1 MCRLFG
7 NITQNSSKL
16 DFPEFEK
23 LTLMSKA
30 GGPDSTDFYADELV
44 QFGFNRLSILD
55 TSAAGNQPIISPSA
69 RYVVMLNGEIYN
81 FKDLI
86 LQFHLQNLR
95 SGSDVEVV
103 AHLIEILPFSDV
115 ITLLDG
121 MFALVVWDKLE
132 KRCFMARDFAGIK
145 PLFYSYSSKG
155 LVFASQFNQITKH
168 SWLSEKSIS
177 EVGLREYI
185 QLGYMQAPHT
195 IFEGIKQLEPGKYIT
210 YCWKQETIDIKQYQ
224 LFFQENQR
232 QIYKETAKNTL
243 DLLRSTVAESVQNQL
258 VADVPLGVFLSGG
271 IDSTLVAANALKINP
286 DIESLTI
293 GFEDKEFDESAQA
306 KEYAKI
312 LGIKNE
318 TVVLND
324 NELLSI
330 YNEHFEHLTE
340 PFADYSSLPTFLI
353 SKISS
358 QKFKVMLSG
367 DGGDELFWGYPRF
380 NTFANSIP
388 FFQIPGKTNRKIATR
403 VLKKANCDV
412 TGFLSVGSLGM
423 ANFEFQ
429 SYNHSHDIDSLFKNP
444 PQISNELKQS
454 FAFDT
459 KSKVEGLNYLRR
471 NEFYNHLQ
479 KVLIKVDRMSMANG
493 LEVRVPLLGKEMLKL
508 AEQIQPELQKHHELK
523 FLLKK
528 LVSEYIPRNKMN
540 LKKSGFTPP
549 LLRWSKSILKEDIL
563 DTIFSNNSFSQ
574 AYLYKN
580 EVKKLVES
588 YYKENSGSIE
598 SIWTIYVLEKIK
610 LYFYSDVFS
619 L

>member
-7 NITQNSSKL
+7 HITQNSSKL
-16 DFPEFEK
+16 EFVEFEK
-23 LTLMSKA
+23 LTLLSIA
-30 GGPDSTDFYADELV
+30 GGPDSTDYYEDDLV

-55 TSAAGNQPIISPSA
+55 TSAAGNQPIVTPNN
-69 RYVVMLNGEIYN
+69 RYVVVMNGEIYN

-121 MFALVVWDKLE
+121 MFALVVWDKME

-145 PLFYSYSSKG
+145 PLFYSYTSKG

-168 SWLSEKSIS
+168 PWLSQKSIF

-195 IFEGIKQLEPGKYIT
+195 IFEGINQLEPGKYIE
-210 YCWKQETIDIKQYQ
+210 YFWKEEKLDIKQYQ
-224 LFFQENQR
+224 LFFQEKQK
-232 QIYKETAKNTL
+232 QIYQETAKNSL
-243 DLLRSTVAESVQNQL
+243 DLVRFTIAESVKKQL
-258 VADVPLGVFLSGG
+258 IADVPLGVFLSGG
-271 IDSTLVAANALKINP
+271 IDSTLVAANAVKINP
-286 DIESLTI
+286 EIESLTI
-293 GFEDKEFDESAQA
+293 GFEDKAFDESAQA

-318 TVVLND
+318 TVILND
-324 NELLSI
+324 NEMLSI
-330 YNEHFEHLTE
+330 YNEHFDHLTE

-403 VLKKANCDV
+403 ILKKANYDV
-412 TGFLSVGSLGM
+412 TGFLSEGSLGR
-423 ANFEFQ
+423 ANMEFQ
-429 SYNHSHDIDSLFKNP
+429 SYNGSNTINSLFKQVP
-444 PQISNELKQS
+444 EISTELKHGYE
-454 FAFDT
+454 FDT
-459 KSKVEGLNYLRR
+459 KSRVDGLNYLRR

-508 AEQIQPELQKHHELK
+508 AEQLKPELHQHHELK
-523 FLLKK
+523 FILKK
-528 LVSEYIPRNKMN
+528 LLAEKIPQNKMN

-549 LLRWSKSILKEDIL
+549 LLRWSKTILKNEII
-563 DTIFSNNSFSQ
+563 DTIQSKNYFTESYLDKKALSHTVNNYYLNNST
-574 AYLYKN
+574 N
-580 EVKKLVES
+580 
-588 YYKENSGSIE
+588 IE
-598 SIWTIYVLEKIK
+598 SIWTLYVIEKI
-610 LYFYSDVFS
+610 SDQFK
-619 L
+619 

>member
-1 MCRLFG
+1 LCRLFG
-7 NITQNSSKL
+7 NIIQNASKL
-16 DFPEFEK
+16 DFSEFEK
-23 LTLMSKA
+23 LTLLSKA
-30 GGPDSTDFYADELV
+30 GGPDSTNYYDDELV
-44 QFGFNRLSILD
+44 QFGFNRLAILD
-55 TSAAGNQPIISPSA
+55 TSAAGNQPIVSPRH

-115 ITLLDG
+115 VTLLDG

-145 PLFYSYSSKG
+145 PLFYSYSAKG

-168 SWLSEKSIS
+168 SWLSQKSTS

-210 YCWKQETIDIKQYQ
+210 YSWEQEKIDIKQYQ
-224 LFFQENQR
+224 LFFQGTHQ
-232 QIYKETAKNTL
+232 QVYKETAKNTF
-243 DLLRSTVAESVQNQL
+243 DFLRLTVAESVKKQL
-258 VADVPLGVFLSGG
+258 IADVPLGIFLSGG
-271 IDSTLVAANALKINP
+271 IDSTLVAANAVKLNP
-286 DIESLTI
+286 EIESLTI
-293 GFEDKEFDESAQA
+293 GFEDKEFDESVQA

-330 YNEHFEHLTE
+330 YNEHFDHLTE

-380 NTFANSIP
+380 STFANSIP
-388 FFQIPGKTNRKIATR
+388 FFQIPCKINRKIATR
-403 VLKKANCDV
+403 ILKKANYDV
-412 TGFLSVGSLGM
+412 TGFLSEGSLGM

-429 SYNHSHDIDSLFKNP
+429 SYNGTKTINSLFKQAPN
-444 PQISNELKQS
+444 ISDELKLGYE
-454 FAFDT
+454 FDT
-459 KSKVEGLNYLRR
+459 LSKVDGLNYLRR

-508 AEQIQPELQKHHELK
+508 AEQIQPELHNHNELK

-528 LVSEYIPRNKMN
+528 LLSVSIPQNKMN

-549 LLRWSKSILKEDIL
+549 LLRWSKSILKDEII
-563 DTIFSNNSFSQ
+563 DTIMSIGSFSEG
-574 AYLYKN
+574 LLNKN
-580 EVKKLVES
+580 EVKKLVDS
-588 YYKENSGSIE
+588 YYTENSGSIE
-598 SIWTIYVLEKIK
+598 SLWTLYVLEKSK
-610 LYFYSDVFS
+610 SQFA
-619 L
+619 

>member
-16 DFPEFEK
+16 EFAEFEK
-23 LTLMSKA
+23 LTLLSKS
-30 GGPDSTDFYADELV
+30 GGPDSTDYYEDDLV

-55 TSAAGNQPIISPSA
+55 TSAAGNQPIVSPSS
-69 RYVVMLNGEIYN
+69 RYVVLMNGEIYN

-103 AHLIEILPFSDV
+103 AQLIEILPFLDV

-145 PLFYSYSSKG
+145 PLFYAYSSKG
-155 LVFASQFNQITKH
+155 LVFASQFNQISKH
-168 SWLSEKSIS
+168 QWLSQKSIY

-210 YCWKQETIDIKQYQ
+210 YSWEQEKIEIKQYQ
-224 LFFQENQR
+224 LFFQETQK
-232 QIYKETAKNTL
+232 QIYQETAKNTL
-243 DLLRSTVAESVQNQL
+243 DLLRSTLAESVKKQL
-258 VADVPLGVFLSGG
+258 IADVPLGVFLSGG
-271 IDSTLVAANALKINP
+271 IDSTLVAANAVKINP
-286 DIESLTI
+286 EIESLTI

-324 NELLSI
+324 NELLNI
-330 YNEHFEHLTE
+330 YNEHFDHLTE

-388 FFQIPGKTNRKIATR
+388 FYQIPGKTNRKIATR
-403 VLKKANCDV
+403 ILKKANYDV
-412 TGFLSVGSLGM
+412 TGFLSEGSLGK

-429 SYNHSHDIDSLFKNP
+429 SYNHSHAVDSLFKNP
-444 PQISNELKQS
+444 PQISTELKQS
-454 FAFDT
+454 YEFDT
-459 KSKVEGLNYLRR
+459 RSKVEGLNYLRR

-493 LEVRVPLLGKEMLKL
+493 LEVRVPLLGKEMLTL
-508 AEQIQPELQKHHELK
+508 AEQIQPELHNHHELK

-528 LVSEYIPRNKMN
+528 LVSESIPQNKMN

-549 LLRWSKSILKEDIL
+549 LLRWSKSILKEEII
-563 DTIFSNNSFSQ
+563 DTIMSKASFSEG
-574 AYLYKN
+574 LLDKN
-580 EVKKLVES
+580 EVKKLVDS
-588 YYKENSGSIE
+588 YYTGSSGSIE
-598 SIWTIYVLEKIK
+598 SLWSLYSLEKFIN
-610 LYFYSDVFS
+610 LNQ
-619 L
+619 

>member
-1 MCRLFG
+1 LCRLFG

-16 DFPEFEK
+16 DFAEFEE
-23 LTLMSKA
+23 LTLMSKF
-30 GGPDSTDFYADELV
+30 GGPDSTDYYEDDLA

-55 TSAAGNQPIISPSA
+55 TSAAGNQPIVSPSN
-69 RYVVMLNGEIYN
+69 RYVVLMNGEIYN

-145 PLFYSYSSKG
+145 PLFYAYSSKG

-168 SWLSEKSIS
+168 SWLSQKSIF

-210 YCWKQETIDIKQYQ
+210 YSWEQEEFEVKQYQ
-224 LFFQENQR
+224 MFFQETKK
-232 QIYKETAKNTL
+232 QIYHETAKDTL
-243 DLLRSTVAESVQNQL
+243 DLLRSTLADSVKKQL
-258 VADVPLGVFLSGG
+258 IADVPLGVFLSGG
-271 IDSTLVAANALKINP
+271 IDSTLVAANAVKFNP
-286 DIESLTI
+286 EIESLTI

-330 YNEHFEHLTE
+330 YNEHFENLTE

-403 VLKKANCDV
+403 ILKKANYDV
-412 TGFLSVGSLGM
+412 TGFLSEGSLGK

-429 SYNHSHDIDSLFKNP
+429 SYNGSNAINSLFNQSP
-444 PQISNELKQS
+444 IISDELKLGYE
-454 FAFDT
+454 FDT
-459 KSKVEGLNYLRR
+459 RSKVEGLNYLRR

-508 AEQIQPELQKHHELK
+508 ADQIQPELHNHKELK

-528 LVSEYIPRNKMN
+528 LVSESIPQNKMN
-540 LKKSGFTPP
+540 LKKTGFTPP
-549 LLRWSKSILKEDIL
+549 LLRWSKSILKDEII
-563 DTIFSNNSFSQ
+563 DTIMSKSSFSES
-574 AYLYKN
+574 LLNKN
-580 EVKKLVES
+580 EVKKLVDS
-588 YYKENSGSIE
+588 YYTGNSGSIE
-598 SIWTIYVLEKIK
+598 SLWTLYALEKSK
-610 LYFYSDVFS
+610 SQFE
-619 L
+619 

>member
-1 MCRLFG
+1 VV
-7 NITQNSSKL
+7 
-16 DFPEFEK
+16 
-23 LTLMSKA
+23 LM
-30 GGPDSTDFYADELV
+30 
-44 QFGFNRLSILD
+44 
-55 TSAAGNQPIISPSA
+55 
-69 RYVVMLNGEIYN
+69 NGEIYN

-145 PLFYSYSSKG
+145 PLFYAYSSKG

-168 SWLSEKSIS
+168 SWLSQKSIF

-210 YCWKQETIDIKQYQ
+210 YSWEQEEFEVKQYQ
-224 LFFQENQR
+224 MFFQETKK
-232 QIYKETAKNTL
+232 QIYHETAKDTL
-243 DLLRSTVAESVQNQL
+243 DLLRSTLADSVKKQL
-258 VADVPLGVFLSGG
+258 IADVPLGVFLSGG
-271 IDSTLVAANALKINP
+271 IDSTLVAANAVKFNP
-286 DIESLTI
+286 EIESLTI

-330 YNEHFEHLTE
+330 YNEHFENLTE

-403 VLKKANCDV
+403 ILKKANYDV
-412 TGFLSVGSLGM
+412 TGFLSEGSLGK

-429 SYNHSHDIDSLFKNP
+429 SYNGSNAINSLFNQSP
-444 PQISNELKQS
+444 IISDELKLGYE
-454 FAFDT
+454 FDT
-459 KSKVEGLNYLRR
+459 RSKVEGLNYLRR

-508 AEQIQPELQKHHELK
+508 ADQIQPELHNHKELK

-528 LVSEYIPRNKMN
+528 LVSESIPQNKMN
-540 LKKSGFTPP
+540 LKKTGFTPP
-549 LLRWSKSILKEDIL
+549 LLRWSKSILKDEII
-563 DTIFSNNSFSQ
+563 DTIMSKSSFSES
-574 AYLYKN
+574 LLNKN
-580 EVKKLVES
+580 EVKKLVDS
-588 YYKENSGSIE
+588 YYTGNSGSIE
-598 SIWTIYVLEKIK
+598 SLWTLYALEKSK
-610 LYFYSDVFS
+610 SQFE
-619 L
+619 

>member
-1 MCRLFG
+1 LCRLFG

-16 DFPEFEK
+16 EFGEFEK
-23 LTLMSKA
+23 LTFLSKA
-30 GGPDSTDFYADELV
+30 GGPDSTDYYEDDLV

-55 TSAAGNQPIISPSA
+55 TSAAGNQPIQSPSN

-81 FKDLI
+81 FKDLM
-86 LQFHLQNLR
+86 LQFNLQNLR

-115 ITLLDG
+115 IALLDG

-145 PLFYSYSSKG
+145 PFFYAYSSKG

-168 SWLSEKSIS
+168 SWLSQKSIY

-195 IFEGIKQLEPGKYIT
+195 IFVGIKQLEPGKYIT
-210 YCWKQETIDIKQYQ
+210 YSWEQENIEIKEYQ
-224 LFFQENQR
+224 LFFQETQQ
-232 QIYKETAKNTL
+232 QIYQETAKDTL
-243 DLLRSTVAESVQNQL
+243 DLLRSTLADSVKKQL
-258 VADVPLGVFLSGG
+258 IADVRLGVFLSGG
-271 IDSTLVAANALKINP
+271 IDSTLVAVNAVKINP
-286 DIESLTI
+286 EIESLTI
-293 GFEDKEFDESAQA
+293 GFEDKEFDESVQA

-330 YNEHFEHLTE
+330 YNEHFDHLTE

-388 FFQIPGKTNRKIATR
+388 YFQIPGKTNRKIATR
-403 VLKKANCDV
+403 ILKKANYNV
-412 TGFLSVGSLGM
+412 TGFLSEGSLGS

-429 SYNHSHDIDSLFKNP
+429 SYNGSNTINSLFKQVP
-444 PQISNELKQS
+444 EISTELKQGYE
-454 FAFDT
+454 FDT
-459 KSKVEGLNYLRR
+459 KSKVDGLSYLRR

-493 LEVRVPLLGKEMLKL
+493 LEIRVPLLGKEMLKL
-508 AEQIQPELQKHHELK
+508 AEQIHPELHKHHELK
-523 FLLKK
+523 FMLKK
-528 LVSEYIPRNKMN
+528 LLAESIPHNKMN
-540 LKKSGFTPP
+540 LKKSGFMPP
-549 LLRWSKSILKEDIL
+549 IVRWSKSVLKNEIL
-563 DTIFSNNSFSQ
+563 DIINSQDFFGKEYIKSDQLKKISSTIDTTTNIQ
-574 AYLYKN
+574 
-580 EVKKLVES
+580 
-588 YYKENSGSIE
+588 
-598 SIWTIYVLEKIK
+598 SIWA
-610 LYFYSDVFS
+610 LYS
-619 L
+619 LQKAAKNL

>member
-1 MCRLFG
+1 LCRLFG

-16 DFPEFEK
+16 DFAEFEK
-23 LTLMSKA
+23 LTLLSKA
-30 GGPDSTDFYADELV
+30 GGPDSSDYYEDDLV

-55 TSAAGNQPIISPSA
+55 TSAAGNQPIQSPSN
-69 RYVVMLNGEIYN
+69 RYVVMVNGEIYN

-145 PLFYSYSSKG
+145 PLFYAYSSKG

-168 SWLSEKSIS
+168 SWLSQKSIY

-195 IFEGIKQLEPGKYIT
+195 IFQGIKQLEPGKYIT
-210 YCWKQETIDIKQYQ
+210 YYWELEKIEIKHYQ
-224 LFFQENQR
+224 LFFQKT
-232 QIYKETAKNTL
+232 QIQNYKETAKDTL
-243 DLLRSTVAESVQNQL
+243 DLLRSTLADSVKKQL
-258 VADVPLGVFLSGG
+258 IADVPLGVFLSGG
-271 IDSTLVAANALKINP
+271 IDSTLVAANAVKINP
-286 DIESLTI
+286 EIESLTI
-293 GFEDKEFDESAQA
+293 GFEDKEFDESVQA

-330 YNEHFEHLTE
+330 YNEHFDHLTE

-388 FFQIPGKTNRKIATR
+388 YFQIPGKTNRKIATR
-403 VLKKANCDV
+403 ILKKANYDV
-412 TGFLSVGSLGM
+412 TGFLSEGSLGN

-429 SYNHSHDIDSLFKNP
+429 SYNGSNTINTLLK
-444 PQISNELKQS
+444 QIPEISTELKQGYE
-454 FAFDT
+454 FDT
-459 KSKVEGLNYLRR
+459 RSKVDGLNYLRR

-493 LEVRVPLLGKEMLKL
+493 LEVRVPLLGKDMLNL
-508 AEQIQPELQKHHELK
+508 AEQIYPELHKHYELK
-523 FLLKK
+523 FMLKK
-528 LVSEYIPRNKMN
+528 LLAESIPQNKIN
-540 LKKSGFTPP
+540 LKKSGFMPP
-549 LLRWSKSILKEDIL
+549 IVRWSKSVL
-563 DTIFSNNSFSQ
+563 
-574 AYLYKN
+574 KN
-580 EVKKLVES
+580 EIADIINSQDFFGKEFIKSDQLKKIS
-588 YYKENSGSIE
+588 STIDTTTNIQ
-598 SIWTIYVLEKIK
+598 SIWA
-610 LYFYSDVFS
+610 LYS
-619 L
+619 LQKAAKNL

>member
-1 MCRLFG
+1 LCRLFG
-7 NITQNSSKL
+7 NITQNSCKL
-16 DFPEFEK
+16 DFSEFER
-23 LTLMSKA
+23 LTLLSKG
-30 GGPDSTDFYADELV
+30 GGPDSTDYYEDDLV

-55 TSAAGNQPIISPSA
+55 TSAAGNQPILSPSN
-69 RYVVMLNGEIYN
+69 RYVVMMNGEIYN
-81 FKDLI
+81 FKDLL
-86 LQFHLQNLR
+86 LQFHLLNLR

-103 AHLIEILPFSDV
+103 AQLIEILPFSAV

-168 SWLSEKSIS
+168 SWLSKKSIF

-195 IFEGIKQLEPGKYIT
+195 IFEEIKQLEPGKYIN
-210 YCWKQETIDIKQYQ
+210 YSWEQEKIEIKQYQ
-224 LFFQENQR
+224 LFFQETQK
-232 QIYKETAKNTL
+232 QIHQETANDTL
-243 DLLRSTVAESVQNQL
+243 DLLRSILADSVKKQL
-258 VADVPLGVFLSGG
+258 IADVPLGVFLSGG
-271 IDSTLVAANALKINP
+271 IDSTLVAANAVKINP
-286 DIESLTI
+286 EIESLTI

-324 NELLSI
+324 NELLFI
-330 YNEHFEHLTE
+330 YNEHFDHLTE

-403 VLKKANCDV
+403 ILKKANYDV
-412 TGFLSVGSLGM
+412 TGFLSEGSLGK

-429 SYNHSHDIDSLFKNP
+429 SYNGSNALNSLFNQSP
-444 PQISNELKQS
+444 NISDELKLGYE
-454 FAFDT
+454 FDT
-459 KSKVEGLNYLRR
+459 RSKVEALNYLRR

-508 AEQIQPELQKHHELK
+508 AEQIQSELHNHHELK
-523 FLLKK
+523 FTLKK
-528 LVSEYIPRNKMN
+528 LLAESIPQNKIN

-549 LLRWSKSILKEDIL
+549 LLKWSKSILKDEII
-563 DTIFSNNSFSQ
+563 DTIMSKGSFSEG
-574 AYLYKN
+574 LLNKN
-580 EVKKLVES
+580 EVKKLVDN
-588 YYKENSGSIE
+588 YYVENSGSIE
-598 SIWTIYVLEKIK
+598 SLWTLYALEKTK
-610 LYFYSDVFS
+610 NQFT
-619 L
+619 

>member
-16 DFPEFEK
+16 DFAEFEK
-23 LTLMSKA
+23 LTLLSKA
-30 GGPDSTDFYADELV
+30 GGPDSTDYYEDDLV

-55 TSAAGNQPIISPSA
+55 TSTAGNQPIQSPSN
-69 RYVVMLNGEIYN
+69 RYVVMMNGEIYN

-86 LQFHLQNLR
+86 LQFHLQKLR

-121 MFALVVWDKLE
+121 MFTLVVWDKLD

-145 PLFYSYSSKG
+145 PMFYAYSSKG
-155 LVFASQFNQITKH
+155 WVFSSQFNQITRH
-168 SWLSEKSIS
+168 PWLSQKSIY

-210 YCWKQETIDIKQYQ
+210 YSWEQEKFEIKQYQ
-224 LFFQENQR
+224 LFFQETQK
-232 QIYKETAKNTL
+232 QIYKETAKDTL
-243 DLLRSTVAESVQNQL
+243 DLLRSTFAESVKKQL
-258 VADVPLGVFLSGG
+258 IADVPLGVFLSGG
-271 IDSTLVAANALKINP
+271 IDSTLVAANAVKINP
-286 DIESLTI
+286 EIESLTI

-330 YNEHFEHLTE
+330 YNEHFDHLTE

-388 FFQIPGKTNRKIATR
+388 YFQIPGKTNRKIATR
-403 VLKKANCDV
+403 ILKKANYDV
-412 TGFLSVGSLGM
+412 TGFLSEGSLGK

-429 SYNHSHDIDSLFKNP
+429 SYNGSNSINSLFK
-444 PQISNELKQS
+444 QVTAISYELKVGYH
-454 FAFDT
+454 FDT
-459 KSKVEGLNYLRR
+459 RSKVDGLNYLRR

-493 LEVRVPLLGKEMLKL
+493 LEVRVPLLDKEMLKL
-508 AEQIQPELQKHHELK
+508 AEQIQPELHNHHELK
-523 FLLKK
+523 LILKK
-528 LVSEYIPRNKMN
+528 LLAESIPQNKMN

-549 LLRWSKSILKEDIL
+549 LLRWSKSILKNEII
-563 DTIFSNNSFSQ
+563 DTINSKNSLTESYLDKNALKKVVSNYYSNNSS
-574 AYLYKN
+574 N
-580 EVKKLVES
+580 
-588 YYKENSGSIE
+588 IE
-598 SIWTIYVLEKIK
+598 SIWTLYVLEKVSNQ
-610 LYFYSDVFS
+610 FN
-619 L
+619 

>member
-1 MCRLFG
+1 
-7 NITQNSSKL
+7 
-16 DFPEFEK
+16 
-23 LTLMSKA
+23 MSKF
-30 GGPDSTDFYADELV
+30 GGPDSTDYYEDDLA

-55 TSAAGNQPIISPSA
+55 TSAAGNQPIVSPSN
-69 RYVVMLNGEIYN
+69 RYVVLMNGEIYN

-145 PLFYSYSSKG
+145 PLFYAYSSKG

-168 SWLSEKSIS
+168 SWLSQKSIF

-210 YCWKQETIDIKQYQ
+210 YSWEQEEFEVKQYQ
-224 LFFQENQR
+224 MFFQETKK
-232 QIYKETAKNTL
+232 QIYHETAKDTL
-243 DLLRSTVAESVQNQL
+243 DLLRSTLADSVKKQL
-258 VADVPLGVFLSGG
+258 IADVPLGVFLSGG
-271 IDSTLVAANALKINP
+271 IDSTLVAANAVKFNP
-286 DIESLTI
+286 EIESLTI

-330 YNEHFEHLTE
+330 YNEHFENLTE

-403 VLKKANCDV
+403 ILKKANYDV
-412 TGFLSVGSLGM
+412 TGFLSEGSLGK

-429 SYNHSHDIDSLFKNP
+429 SYNGSNAINSLFNQSP
-444 PQISNELKQS
+444 IISDELKLGYE
-454 FAFDT
+454 FDT
-459 KSKVEGLNYLRR
+459 RSKVEGLNYLRR

-508 AEQIQPELQKHHELK
+508 ADQIQPELHNHKELK

-528 LVSEYIPRNKMN
+528 LVSESIPQNKMN
-540 LKKSGFTPP
+540 LKKTGFTPP
-549 LLRWSKSILKEDIL
+549 LLRWSKSILKDEII
-563 DTIFSNNSFSQ
+563 DTIMSKSSFSES
-574 AYLYKN
+574 LLNKN
-580 EVKKLVES
+580 EVKKLVDS
-588 YYKENSGSIE
+588 YYTGNSGSIE
-598 SIWTIYVLEKIK
+598 SLWTLYALEKSK
-610 LYFYSDVFS
+610 SQFE
-619 L
+619 

>member
-7 NITQNSSKL
+7 NISQNSSKL
-16 DFPEFEK
+16 DFVEFEK

-30 GGPDSTDFYADELV
+30 GGPDSTNFYEDDLV

-55 TSAAGNQPIISPSA
+55 TSAAGNQPIVSPSA

-103 AHLIEILPFSDV
+103 AHLIDILPFSDV

-145 PLFYSYSSKG
+145 PLFYSYSAKG
-155 LVFASQFNQITKH
+155 LVFASQFNQITRH
-168 SWLSEKSIS
+168 PWLSQKSIL

-210 YCWKQETIDIKQYQ
+210 YSWEQEKIEIKNYQ
-224 LFFQENQR
+224 LFFQESQK
-232 QIYKETAKNTL
+232 QVYKETSKNTL
-243 DLLRSTVAESVQNQL
+243 DLLRSTIAESLKKQL

-271 IDSTLVAANALKINP
+271 IDSTLVAANAVKMNP
-286 DIESLTI
+286 EIESLTI
-293 GFEDKEFDESAQA
+293 GFEDKEFDESVQA
-306 KEYAKI
+306 REYAKI

-358 QKFKVMLSG
+358 QNFKVMLSG

-380 NTFANSIP
+380 NTFANSIL

-403 VLKKANCDV
+403 ILKKANYDV
-412 TGFLSVGSLGM
+412 TGFLSEGSLGK

-429 SYNHSHDIDSLFKNP
+429 SYNGTSAINSLFNKAPN
-444 PQISNELKQS
+444 ISDDLKMGY
-454 FAFDT
+454 AFDT
-459 KSKVEGLNYLRR
+459 GSKVEGLNYLRR

-508 AEQIQPELQKHHELK
+508 AEQIQPELHNHKELK

-528 LVSEYIPRNKMN
+528 LVSESIPQNKMN

-549 LLRWSKSILKEDIL
+549 LLRWSKSILKDEII
-563 DTIFSNNSFSQ
+563 DTIMSKGSFSEG
-574 AYLYKN
+574 LLDKN
-580 EVKKLVES
+580 EVKKLVDA
-588 YYKENSGSIE
+588 YYTGNSGSIE
-598 SIWTIYVLEKIK
+598 SLWTLYALEKSK
-610 LYFYSDVFS
+610 SQYL
-619 L
+619 

>member
-16 DFPEFEK
+16 DFAEFEE
-23 LTLMSKA
+23 LTLMSKF
-30 GGPDSTDFYADELV
+30 GGPDSTDYYEDDLA

-55 TSAAGNQPIISPSA
+55 TSAAGNQPIVSPSN
-69 RYVVMLNGEIYN
+69 RYVVLMNGEIYN

-145 PLFYSYSSKG
+145 PLFYAYSSKG

-168 SWLSEKSIS
+168 SWLSQKSIF

-210 YCWKQETIDIKQYQ
+210 YSWEQEEFEVKQYQ
-224 LFFQENQR
+224 MFFQETKK
-232 QIYKETAKNTL
+232 QIYHETAKDTL
-243 DLLRSTVAESVQNQL
+243 DLLRSTLADSVKKQL
-258 VADVPLGVFLSGG
+258 IADVPLGVFLSGG
-271 IDSTLVAANALKINP
+271 IDSTLVAANAVKFNP
-286 DIESLTI
+286 EIESLTI

-330 YNEHFEHLTE
+330 YNEHFENLTE

-403 VLKKANCDV
+403 ILKKANYDV
-412 TGFLSVGSLGM
+412 TGFLSEGSLGK

-429 SYNHSHDIDSLFKNP
+429 SYNGSNAINSLFNQSP
-444 PQISNELKQS
+444 IISDELKLGYE
-454 FAFDT
+454 FDT
-459 KSKVEGLNYLRR
+459 RSKVEGLNYLRR

-508 AEQIQPELQKHHELK
+508 ADQIQPELHNHKELK

-528 LVSEYIPRNKMN
+528 LVSESIPQNKMN
-540 LKKSGFTPP
+540 LKKTGFTPP
-549 LLRWSKSILKEDIL
+549 LLRWSKSILKDEII
-563 DTIFSNNSFSQ
+563 DTIMSKSSFSES
-574 AYLYKN
+574 LLNKN
-580 EVKKLVES
+580 EVKKLVDS
-588 YYKENSGSIE
+588 YYTGNSGSIE
-598 SIWTIYVLEKIK
+598 SLWTLYALEKSK
-610 LYFYSDVFS
+610 SQFE
-619 L
+619 

>member
-16 DFPEFEK
+16 EFAEFEK
-23 LTLMSKA
+23 LTLLSKA
-30 GGPDSTDFYADELV
+30 GGPDSTDYYEDELV

-55 TSAAGNQPIISPSA
+55 TSAAGNQPILSPSN
-69 RYVVMLNGEIYN
+69 RYVVMMNGEIYN

-115 ITLLDG
+115 ISLLDG

-145 PLFYSYSSKG
+145 PLFYAYSSKG
-155 LVFASQFNQITKH
+155 LVFASHFNQITKH
-168 SWLSEKSIS
+168 QWLSQKSIY

-195 IFEGIKQLEPGKYIT
+195 IFEGIKQLEPGNYIKYS
-210 YCWKQETIDIKQYQ
+210 WDQEKIEIKQYQ
-224 LFFQENQR
+224 LFFQQNQQ
-232 QIYKETAKNTL
+232 QIFKETAKNTL
-243 DLLRSTVAESVQNQL
+243 DLVRSTVAESVKKQL
-258 VADVPLGVFLSGG
+258 IADVPLGVFLSGG
-271 IDSTLVAANALKINP
+271 IDSTLVAANAVKMNP
-286 DIESLTI
+286 EIESLTI

-324 NELLSI
+324 KELLSI
-330 YNEHFEHLTE
+330 YDEHFEHLTE

-380 NTFANSIP
+380 NTFSNSIP
-388 FFQIPGKTNRKIATR
+388 FFQIPGKTNRKIASR
-403 VLKKANCDV
+403 ILKKANCDV
-412 TGFLSVGSLGM
+412 TGFLSEGSLGK

-429 SYNHSHDIDSLFKNP
+429 SYNGSNAINSLFIKAPN
-444 PQISNELKQS
+444 ISDDLVMGYEFN
-454 FAFDT
+454 T
-459 KSKVEGLNYLRR
+459 RSKVDGLNYLRR

-493 LEVRVPLLGKEMLKL
+493 LEVRVPLLGKEMLIL
-508 AEQIQPELQKHHELK
+508 AEQIQPDLQNHHELK

-528 LVSEYIPRNKMN
+528 LVSESIPKNKIN

-549 LLRWSKSILKEDIL
+549 LLRWSKSILKEDIIETTL
-563 DTIFSNNSFSQ
+563 SNSSFLE
-574 AYLYKN
+574 AYLNKN
-580 EVKKLVES
+580 EVKKLLDS
-588 YYKENSGSIE
+588 YYTQNSRSIE
-598 SIWTIYVLEKIK
+598 SLWTLYVLEKSK
-610 LYFYSDVFS
+610 SQFV
-619 L
+619 

>member
-16 DFPEFEK
+16 DFAEFEK
-23 LTLMSKA
+23 LTLLSKA
-30 GGPDSTDFYADELV
+30 GGPDSSDYYEDDLV

-55 TSAAGNQPIISPSA
+55 TSAAGNQPIQSPSN
-69 RYVVMLNGEIYN
+69 RYVVMVNGEIYN

-145 PLFYSYSSKG
+145 PLFYAYSSKG

-168 SWLSEKSIS
+168 SWLSQKSIY

-195 IFEGIKQLEPGKYIT
+195 IFQGIKQLEPGKYIT
-210 YCWKQETIDIKQYQ
+210 YYWELEKIEIKHYQ
-224 LFFQENQR
+224 LFFQKT
-232 QIYKETAKNTL
+232 QIQNYKETAKDTL
-243 DLLRSTVAESVQNQL
+243 DLLRSTLADSVKKQL
-258 VADVPLGVFLSGG
+258 IADVPLGVFLSGG
-271 IDSTLVAANALKINP
+271 IDSTLVAANAVKINP
-286 DIESLTI
+286 EIESLTI
-293 GFEDKEFDESAQA
+293 GFEDKEFDESVQA

-330 YNEHFEHLTE
+330 YNEHFDHLTE

-388 FFQIPGKTNRKIATR
+388 YFQIPGKTNRKIATR
-403 VLKKANCDV
+403 ILKKANYDV
-412 TGFLSVGSLGM
+412 TGFLSEGSLGN

-429 SYNHSHDIDSLFKNP
+429 SYNGSNTINTLLK
-444 PQISNELKQS
+444 QIPEISTELKQGYE
-454 FAFDT
+454 FDT
-459 KSKVEGLNYLRR
+459 RSKVDGLNYLRR

-493 LEVRVPLLGKEMLKL
+493 LEVRVPLLGKDMLNL
-508 AEQIQPELQKHHELK
+508 AEQIYPELHKHYELK
-523 FLLKK
+523 FMLKK
-528 LVSEYIPRNKMN
+528 LLAESIPQNKIN
-540 LKKSGFTPP
+540 LKKSGFMPP
-549 LLRWSKSILKEDIL
+549 IVRWSKSVL
-563 DTIFSNNSFSQ
+563 
-574 AYLYKN
+574 KN
-580 EVKKLVES
+580 EIADIINSQDFFGKEFIKSDQLKKIS
-588 YYKENSGSIE
+588 STIDTTTNIQ
-598 SIWTIYVLEKIK
+598 SIWA
-610 LYFYSDVFS
+610 LYS
-619 L
+619 LQKAAKNL

>member
-1 MCRLFG
+1 
-7 NITQNSSKL
+7 
-16 DFPEFEK
+16 
-23 LTLMSKA
+23 MSKS
-30 GGPDSTDFYADELV
+30 GGPDSTDYYEDDLV

-55 TSAAGNQPIISPSA
+55 TSSAGNQPIVSPST
-69 RYVVMLNGEIYN
+69 RYVVMVNGEIYN

-115 ITLLDG
+115 VTLLDG

-132 KRCFMARDFAGIK
+132 KQCFLARDYAGIK

-155 LVFASQFNQITKH
+155 LIFGSQFNQTAKH
-168 SWLSEKSIS
+168 PWLSQKSIF

-185 QLGYMQAPHT
+185 QLGYMQPPHT
-195 IFEGIKQLEPGKYIT
+195 IFEGINQLEPGKYIQ
-210 YCWKQETIDIKQYQ
+210 YSWSEEKIAIKHYQ
-224 LFFQENQR
+224 LFFQESQQ
-232 QIYKETAKNTL
+232 QIYKETAKDTL
-243 DLLRSTVAESVQNQL
+243 DLLRSTLAESVKKQL
-258 VADVPLGVFLSGG
+258 ISDVPLGVFLSGG
-271 IDSTLVAANALKINP
+271 IDSTLVAANAVKINP

-293 GFEDKEFDESAQA
+293 GFEDKEYDESAQA
-306 KEYAKI
+306 QEYAKI

-330 YNEHFEHLTE
+330 YNEHFNHLTE

-380 NTFANSIP
+380 NTFVNSIP
-388 FFQIPGKTNRKIATR
+388 FFQIPGKTIRKIATR
-403 VLKKANCDV
+403 ILKKANYDI
-412 TGFLSVGSLGM
+412 TGFLSEGSLGK

-429 SYNHSHDIDSLFKNP
+429 SYNHSRGIDSLFKKNSE
-444 PQISNELKQS
+444 ISTELKHGYE
-454 FAFDT
+454 FDT
-459 KSKVEGLNYLRR
+459 RSKVEGLNYLRR

-508 AEQIQPELQKHHELK
+508 AEQIESELYNHHELK
-523 FLLKK
+523 FTLKK
-528 LVSEYIPRNKMN
+528 LLGETIPQNKMN
-540 LKKSGFTPP
+540 LKKTGFTPP
-549 LLRWSKSILKEDIL
+549 LMRWSKSILKDEIV
-563 DTIFSNNSFSQ
+563 DTIQSKNSFTEPYLNKSALNNLVNDYYLNNS
-574 AYLYKN
+574 L
-580 EVKKLVES
+580 E
-588 YYKENSGSIE
+588 IE
-598 SIWTIYVLEKIK
+598 SIWTLYVLEKFK
-610 LYFYSDVFS
+610 NSNN
-619 L
+619 